1 MTVDRM
7 VIRDYEPGDARAL
20 MALFHRTV
28 HTVCAADYT
37 PEQLAAWSP
46 AAGQQLERWSRRF
59 AIKRPFV
66 ATNERG
72 PVGFLEL
79 EPDGH
84 IDGMYVHSE
93 VQRQRVGTR
102 LLQHAITQARRWG
115 LRRIHA
121 EVSITALPFFRRHG
135 FQLIR
140 NQEVERHGQRLR
152 NSVMELQLDAGPG

>member
-1 MTVDRM
+1 M
-7 VIRDYEPGDARAL
+7 IRDYEPGDARAL
-20 MALFHRTV
+20 MELFHRTV

-59 AIKRPFV
+59 AVKRPFV
-66 ATNERG
+66 ATSERG

-84 IDGMYVHSE
+84 IDGMYVHSD
-93 VQRQRVGTR
+93 VQRQQVGTR

-115 LRRIHA
+115 LRRLHA

-135 FQLIR
+135 FQLVR
-140 NQEVERHGQRLR
+140 KQEVERNGQWLR